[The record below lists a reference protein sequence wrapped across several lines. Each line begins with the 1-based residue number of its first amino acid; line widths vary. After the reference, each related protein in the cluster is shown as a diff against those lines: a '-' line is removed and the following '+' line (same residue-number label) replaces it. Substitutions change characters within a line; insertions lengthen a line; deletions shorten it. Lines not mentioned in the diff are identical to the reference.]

1 MFPCLSSAFHPVATV
16 TVPVALSLIVPVSAE
31 PDLGSESEE
40 SARGLYRLY
49 VVALEP
55 EVMDTRKFAQK
66 NPGYRPGQPCY
77 FVDVTELA
85 VDLRFDQH
93 MHGIR
98 DNAFVR
104 MYGVALRPD
113 FTVDFPPSPFTVA
126 VEQQATIARSLREEG
141 CGVWAPVLDAPET
154 FSVYVIRLDEA
165 VSKDRRFRAA
175 NPLAFPPLRQSRQ
188 LWAKPGIQRSRA
200 RSSRQSRPLCL
211 YVGATG
217 LSPEERFA
225 NHKSGHKAN
234 WYAQRFGESLLP
246 DLFVHLNPMTH
257 QRALATE
264 IALAD
269 ELRQEGFAVWQ
280 N

>member
-1 MFPCLSSAFHPVATV
+1 
-16 TVPVALSLIVPVSAE
+16 
-31 PDLGSESEE
+31 
-40 SARGLYRLY
+40 
-49 VVALEP
+49 
-55 EVMDTRKFAQK
+55 
-66 NPGYRPGQPCY
+66 
-77 FVDVTELA
+77 
-85 VDLRFDQH
+85 

-113 FTVDFPPSPFTVA
+113 FTADFPPSPFDVG
-126 VEQQATIARSLREEG
+126 VEQQAEVARSLRAEG

-154 FSVYVIRLDEA
+154 SSVYVIRLEA
-165 VSKDRRFRAA
+165 AVLKNRGFRAA
-175 NPLAFPPLRQSRQ
+175 NPGYVKGLP
-188 LWAKPGIQRSRA
+188 
-200 RSSRQSRPLCL
+200 CV

-234 WYAQRFGESLLP
+234 WYAQKFGEGLMP
-246 DLFVHLNPMTH
+246 ELFVHLNPITH

>member
-1 MFPCLSSAFHPVATV
+1 MS
-16 TVPVALSLIVPVSAE
+16 
-31 PDLGSESEE
+31 PDADSTIDDDEV
-40 SARGLYRLY
+40 ARGLYRIY
-49 VVALEP
+49 VVALEA
-55 EVMDTRKFAQK
+55 EVMSTRKFGEK

-77 FVDVTELA
+77 FVDVTDLA

-93 MHGIR
+93 MHGIK

-104 MYGVALRPD
+104 MYGAALRPD
-113 FTVDFPPSPFTVA
+113 FTVDFPPLPFGVA
-126 VEQQATIARSLREEG
+126 VEKEAEFARSLRGEG

-154 FSVYVIRLDEA
+154 SNVYVIRLDAA
-165 VSKDRRFRAA
+165 VLKNRRFRAA
-175 NPLAFPPLRQSRQ
+175 NPLAFGSRGPFRQSRQ
-188 LWAKPGIQRSRA
+188 SRE
-200 RSSRQSRPLCL
+200 SRPLCV

-234 WYAQRFGESLLP
+234 WYAQTFGENLLP
-246 DLFVHLNPMTH
+246 DLFAHLNPMTH

-264 IALAD
+264 IALAE
-269 ELRQEGFAVWQ
+269 ELRQEGYAVWQ

>member
-1 MFPCLSSAFHPVATV
+1 VTSPTDSAIDDDEA
-16 TVPVALSLIVPVSAE
+16 
-31 PDLGSESEE
+31 
-40 SARGLYRLY
+40 ARGLYRVY
-49 VVALEP
+49 VVALES
-55 EVMDTRKFAQK
+55 EVIGTRKFAEK

-77 FVDVTELA
+77 FVDVTDLA

-113 FTVDFPPSPFTVA
+113 FTADFPPSPFDVA
-126 VEQQATIARSLREEG
+126 VEQQAEIARSLRGEG

-154 FSVYVIRLDEA
+154 SSVYVIGLEA
-165 VSKDRRFRAA
+165 AVLKNRRFRAA
-175 NPLAFPPLRQSRQ
+175 NPGYVKGSP
-188 LWAKPGIQRSRA
+188 
-200 RSSRQSRPLCL
+200 CV

-217 LSPEERFA
+217 LAPEARFA

-234 WYAQRFGESLLP
+234 WYAQKFGGGLVPE
-246 DLFVHLNPMTH
+246 LFAHLNPMTH